1 MADSFVSKLITE
13 LTAKTTASDTDLVPI
28 ADSSGNFFKMTFAK
42 LKELITS
49 ELNTKILYTSDISTI
64 SDSDYLVI
72 SKMPG
77 YRLINAYNGDYDSAP
92 YARIVAI
99 AKQGDYYALSF
110 QSTISYTIRIE
121 KIWMKE

>member
-1 MADSFVSKLITE
+1 
-13 LTAKTTASDTDLVPI
+13 
-28 ADSSGNFFKMTFAK
+28 
-42 LKELITS
+42 
-49 ELNTKILYTSDISTI
+49 
-64 SDSDYLVI
+64 
-72 SKMPG
+72 MPG

>member
-1 MADSFVSKLITE
+1 MIDSGENSGDFVMLFDNKSTNKG
-13 LTAKTTASDTDLVPI
+13 K
-28 ADSSGNFFKMTFAK
+28 NQ
-42 LKELITS
+42 
-49 ELNTKILYTSDISTI
+49 LNTKILYTSDISTI